1 VRLLPWLTSRSK
13 HRADTDKESRQTLSV
28 PSAGGRD
35 TGAYV
40 ARHGHYLPSR
50 EIDPGTAAQYRNRQ
64 STALQVSRL
73 SNPCFSHR
81 GRFGRDGRRVGRG
94 QQEQVVA
101 LRSID
106 KSVIDWKCSPEA
118 TLFNRE
124 SFSQEAPGGVPP
136 GAAWSAWQGTM
147 PVTSVLFTP
156 LSITQRMSC
165 HCPIIFV
172 Y

>member
-1 VRLLPWLTSRSK
+1 MTVAPLQWPNAPMRTLIRKDDKPYQCPPQVGGIPVLTLLDMDIISRHARSIL
-13 HRADTDKESRQTLSV
+13 AWQLSTGTGEHS
-28 PSAGGRD
+28 PSSEP
-35 TGAYV
+35 
-40 ARHGHYLPSR
+40 L
-50 EIDPGTAAQYRNRQ
+50 IQ
-64 STALQVSRL
+64 SV
-73 SNPCFSHR
+73 FSHR

-136 GAAWSAWQGTM
+136 GAAWSARQGTM

-172 Y
+172 YCI